1 LGPRICSCGP
11 RSRQR
16 ARSSLEARLER
27 GTVRRFDAR
36 TQVGWP
42 LAITVVT

>member
-1 LGPRICSCGP
+1 MCPPGGGCQAVAIAS
-11 RSRQR
+11 Q
-16 ARSSLEARLER
+16 ARLER